1 MVAPF
6 MIILM
11 FGAMEVGKFFL
22 DAHVVAKSVRDG
34 ARYASRRSFEDY
46 NGCAV
51 GGTVE
56 QDTRNITRTGQVGS
70 GGTARLPSWTNAAS
84 VTVTVACDTSG
95 TYEGIYRDSPDGAP
109 VVTVSATVPY
119 TPILSA
125 FGFSSFA
132 GLNLNS
138 QSQATVAGV

>member
-22 DAHVVAKSVRDG
+22 DAHVVSKSVRDG
-34 ARYASRRSFEDY
+34 ARYASRLSFSEY
-46 NGCAV
+46 AGCAPST
-51 GGTVE
+51 TVI
-56 QDTRNITRTGQVGS
+56 DNTRNITRTGQVGS
-70 GGTARLPSWTNAAS
+70 GGTARLPSWTSAAS

-119 TPILSA
+119 SPILSA
-125 FGFSSFA
+125 FGFDTFE